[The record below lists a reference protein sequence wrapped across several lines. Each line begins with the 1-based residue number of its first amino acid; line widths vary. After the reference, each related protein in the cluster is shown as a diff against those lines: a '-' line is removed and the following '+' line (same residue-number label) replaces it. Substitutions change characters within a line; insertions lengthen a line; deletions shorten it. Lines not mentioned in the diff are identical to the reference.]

1 MLKTDGYKNNHNFMF
16 KIIMCIK
23 VKILCFV
30 SHTGDT
36 TFEVFQKPSTPAD
49 LFKVKLLIVEAT
61 YVDLEFGKDII
72 KQARDRGH
80 IHLFEIFQNAE
91 LFRNVDKILLIHFSD
106 KYSIGYINEQ
116 VNANVPESLRDKI
129 IVSQQR

>member
-1 MLKTDGYKNNHNFMF
+1 MDK
-16 KIIMCIK
+16 KIITILRSK
-23 VKILCFV
+23 FLILLCFV
-30 SHTGDT
+30 SQTGDT

-49 LFKVKLLIVEAT
+49 LFRVKLLIVEAT
-61 YVDLEFGKDII
+61 YVDLEDRKDII

-116 VNANVPESLRDKI
+116 VDQNVPESLRDKI